1 MIAMGRGIQALAVL
15 TGLYSVPAERCRQA
29 AALGEGF
36 AGIEVRAMTNIGLE
50 GFFKD
55 GRSVELENCTAKD
68 VASAVSE
75 CSMGVLDS
83 QKRLYVEVRYA
94 AAASRLASRRLTAV
108 LKFLSAGGLPRR
120 RLRGQ
125 IRAGQENKVEFY
137 IFEEFPESDL

>member
-1 MIAMGRGIQALAVL
+1 MAPWAATFGRKWHRPKAPWSSPDSIRRLAVL

-68 VASAVSE
+68 VADD
-75 CSMGVLDS
+75 LDS
-83 QKRLYVEVRYA
+83 GTWSD
-94 AAASRLASRRLTAV
+94 ASQGIS
-108 LKFLSAGGLPRR
+108 LSFSNA
-120 RLRGQ
+120 
-125 IRAGQENKVEFY
+125 
-137 IFEEFPESDL
+137 